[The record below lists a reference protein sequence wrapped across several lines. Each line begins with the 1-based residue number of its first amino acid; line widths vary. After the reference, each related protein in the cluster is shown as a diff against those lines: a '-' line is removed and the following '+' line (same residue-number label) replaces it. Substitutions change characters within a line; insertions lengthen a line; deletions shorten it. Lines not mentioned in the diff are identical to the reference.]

1 METRSSKEK
10 SSAPER
16 ESNIAHP
23 IFTPM
28 PPTEITSTSHAALVK
43 LLKERKIFEDIM
55 RARCLTSGEDDN
67 TVTRAVDL
75 IIQIGTIAGI
85 VEPQKPEECL
95 LIESDDDEFIAGQD
109 LLKVLGID
117 VDRLLDQFA

>member
-1 METRSSKEK
+1 MGKPIK
-10 SSAPER
+10 GLQLG
-16 ESNIAHP
+16 AHW
-23 IFTPM
+23 
-28 PPTEITSTSHAALVK
+28 VK
-43 LLKERKIFEDIM
+43 
-55 RARCLTSGEDDN
+55 DD
-67 TVTRAVDL
+67 RAVDL
-75 IIQIGTIAGI
+75 IIQIGTVAGI

>member
-43 LLKERKIFEDIM
+43 WRKERKIFEDIM

-67 TVTRAVDL
+67 TVTRSVKNSFDRKLLEIWRRLRWQIAVED
-75 IIQIGTIAGI
+75 I
-85 VEPQKPEECL
+85 
-95 LIESDDDEFIAGQD
+95 DDA
-109 LLKVLGID
+109 
-117 VDRLLDQFA
+117 

>member
-43 LLKERKIFEDIM
+43 WRKERKIFEDIM

-67 TVTRAVDL
+67 T
-75 IIQIGTIAGI
+75 
-85 VEPQKPEECL
+85 
-95 LIESDDDEFIAGQD
+95 
-109 LLKVLGID
+109 
-117 VDRLLDQFA
+117 